1 MSDLLE
7 LRAVF
12 DKGLV
17 SDGGGSVR
25 YLLIEAKAREPL
37 DLSCYDADSPCDM
50 NMKAG
55 AALNLVLVIDAS
67 GSMSGTRIAEAKRAA
82 SQIVKGLGGRDY
94 ISVVSFAEDVI
105 VHVDGRLCDVNGK
118 RAVLSAIKDIEIR
131 GSTNLCE
138 GWLAGARC
146 AGRVMEV
153 RSGLKSHVLVLSD
166 GRANL
171 GTTDPGVLAVHAQ
184 QLQIRGLTTSAIG
197 IGEDYSTEQLYT
209 MAVHGGGVVHHT
221 PNSDELVAVVC
232 GELEGLRRRAVENL
246 ELTISYPPEV
256 TVELLSF
263 LPSEFAADKGKLM
276 VNLGGISSQA
286 CRSLVLRVKVAE
298 QEDQHKGL
306 IKFNIVGHYRQS
318 NGEEAE
324 LTTRPLQAN
333 LRYAD
338 YDLSSAQAVNLTEV
352 LKIAEIWQ
360 SWLIWETCEMN
371 RRRNYQKIE
380 RFLGREER
388 YMKRFCGSLA
398 EAQPLLKEV
407 KELRRQACIDWDEA
421 SRKEIQSSS
430 YRRSYEISDMRTIS
444 PRQWQ
449 TYLPGSTGSA

>member
-1 MSDLLE
+1 VSDLLE
-7 LRAVF
+7 LRAAF

-37 DLSCYDADSPCDM
+37 DLSCYDGDSPCDM

-67 GSMSGTRIAEAKRAA
+67 GSMSGARIAEAKRAA
-82 SQIVKGLGGRDY
+82 SQIVKGLGSRDY
-94 ISVVSFAEDVI
+94 ISVVSFAEDVM
-105 VHVDGRLCDVNGK
+105 VHVDGRLCDSNGK
-118 RAVLSAIKDIEIR
+118 RNVLSAIKDIEIR

-138 GWLAGARC
+138 GWLTGARC
-146 AGRVMEV
+146 AGRIME
-153 RSGLKSHVLVLSD
+153 RHGGLKSHVLVLSD

-246 ELTISYPPEV
+246 ELTISYPQEV

-263 LPSEFAADKGKLM
+263 LPCEFANKGKLM

-298 QEDQHKGL
+298 QYDEQRGL
-306 IKFNIVGHYRQS
+306 IKFGIVGHYRQS

-324 LTTRPLQAN
+324 LSTRPLQVS

-338 YDLSSAQAVNLTEV
+338 YDLSSTQAVNKTEA

-371 RRRNYQKIE
+371 RRRNYQKID

-449 TYLPGSTGSA
+449 TYLPGSTGAP